1 MAGLRAALSGG
12 CAIGVGVLALLARPQ
27 AALGAEGTADTGSCV
42 DQQVKADLDA
52 KRRRRSARDRLVGKT
67 NRHEL
72 GVRGGQYA
80 SDLFDA
86 TPVVGAFYSY
96 HLTEDFAVEASGSYT
111 RITSTGAPELERIFS
126 VLGDPNRRAL
136 LFFANLEWAPL
147 HAKMQTGSSVFH
159 FDVYLTA
166 GAGVV
171 DSVLSSG
178 VAGNGGLGF
187 MFFLGRAVALR
198 LEVRD
203 HVYRQQL
210 LTRKLV
216 VNDVT
221 ATAGVS
227 LLLPF
232 AE

>member
-1 MAGLRAALSGG
+1 VRA
-12 CAIGVGVLALLARPQ
+12 LALLAAMLLAR
-27 AALGAEGTADTGSCV
+27 AAAAAVVVPEQPGACV
-42 DQQVKADLDA
+42 DPTIKADLEA
-52 KRRRRSARDRLVGKT
+52 KRRRRSVKERLVQKT

-72 GVRGGQYA
+72 GVRGGQYV

-86 TPVVGAFYSY
+86 APVVGAFYTY
-96 HLTEDFAVEASGSYT
+96 HLTEDFAVEASGAYT
-111 RITSTGAPELERIFS
+111 RLTSTGEPQLERVFS
-126 VLGDPNRRAL
+126 VLGDADRRAL

-147 HAKMQTGSSVFH
+147 HAKLQAGASLVH

-178 VAGNGGLGF
+178 VAGDGGLGF
-187 MFFLGRAVALR
+187 MVFLGRAVALR

-216 VNDVT
+216 VNDVA
-221 ATAGVS
+221 ATIGLS
-227 LLLPF
+227 MLLPF

>member
-1 MAGLRAALSGG
+1 VRALALV
-12 CAIGVGVLALLARPQ
+12 AAMLLAR
-27 AALGAEGTADTGSCV
+27 AAAAAGAVPEQPGACV
-42 DQQVKADLDA
+42 DPAVKADLEA
-52 KRRRRSARDRLVGKT
+52 KRRRRSVKDRLVQKT

-72 GVRGGQYA
+72 GVRGGHYV

-86 TPVVGAFYSY
+86 TPVVGVFYTY
-96 HLTEDFAVEASGSYT
+96 HLTEDFAVEASGAYT
-111 RITSTGAPELERIFS
+111 RVTSTGEPQLERVFS
-126 VLGDPNRRAL
+126 VLGDPDRRAL

-147 HAKMQTGSSVFH
+147 HAKLQAGASLVH

-187 MFFLGRAVALR
+187 MVFLGRAVALR

-216 VNDVT
+216 VNDVA
-221 ATAGVS
+221 ATVGLS
-227 LLLPF
+227 MLLPF